1 MKLNENYRS
10 LSRSYLFSEVEK
22 RAGAFREKHPNQEL
36 IRLGIGDVTLPLAAP
51 VVAALHRSAEEMKEK
66 ETFRGYAPEHGYPFL
81 RAAVRRHLESCG
93 AAVRDEEIFISSGAK
108 DDLAGILSLFGAG
121 NTVLIQDPVYPVYAD
136 TSIMAGNRI
145 VWMKAERENDFL
157 PMPPKD
163 CRADLIYLCSPNN
176 PTGKA
181 YSHAQLEQWVQYADA
196 CGAVLIFDSAY
207 EAFIEQD
214 GIPHSIYEI
223 PGAQTCAIEIA
234 SFSKT
239 AGFTGLRC
247 GYTVVP
253 CALRRCGQSLNAMW
267 ERRKSVSTNGVAY
280 VIQRAAEA
288 VYTPEG
294 SKAVQAAIRYY
305 KTNAA
310 VIVHAL
316 QSAKIFC
323 CGGVNSPY
331 IWMKCPAKM
340 TSWQFFDYLLKTAGV
355 VGTPGAGFGAAGEGY
370 FRLTGFGDAEK
381 TRQAAARLVQAAG
394 AL

>member
-22 RAGAFREKHPNQEL
+22 RVGAFREMHPNQEL

-51 VVAALHRSAEEMKEK
+51 IVAALHDAVEEMKEK
-66 ETFRGYAPEHGYPFL
+66 QTFRGYAPEHGYPFL
-81 RAAVRRHLESCG
+81 RAAVRSHLEGYG
-93 AAVRDEEIFISSGAK
+93 AVLQEDEIFISSGAK

-136 TSIMAGNRI
+136 TNILAGNRI
-145 VWMKAERENDFL
+145 VWMRAEPENDFL

-163 CRADLIYLCSPNN
+163 GGADLIYLCSPNN
-176 PTGKA
+176 PTGRA
-181 YSHAQLEQWVQYADA
+181 YSRAQLEQWVQYAAA
-196 CGAVLIFDSAY
+196 CDAVLIFDAAY
-207 EAFIEQD
+207 EAFIGQH

-253 CALRRCGQSLNAMW
+253 RGLCRCGQNLNAMW
-267 ERRKSVSTNGVAY
+267 ERRKAVSTNGVAY
-280 VIQRAAEA
+280 VIQRAAQA
-288 VYTPEG
+288 VYTPPG
-294 SKAVQAAIRYY
+294 WKAVQDAVSYY
-305 KTNAA
+305 KKNAA
-310 VIVHAL
+310 VIAGAL
-316 QSAKIFC
+316 QSAGIPC

-331 IWMKCPAKM
+331 IWMKCPNGM
-340 TSWQFFDYLLKTAGV
+340 TSWQFFDHLLQTAGV
-355 VGTPGAGFGAAGEGY
+355 VGTPGSGFGSAGEGC

-381 TRQAAARLVQAAG
+381 TRQAAVRLVQAA